1 MFYGGVAMKL
11 KLYLY
16 PLLAAALCIAL
27 AACLVLPAEETPTET
42 WAPARPHVVID
53 AGHGGIDGGAVGYAG
68 TLEKEVNLQ
77 IATKC
82 ELLLGLF
89 GIDVAMTRREDTSL
103 DDGTGATIA
112 RRKADD
118 IKARVALANAGA
130 DALVSIH
137 MNSFT
142 DSRYWGTQTFYSG
155 NHPRSV
161 ELAEFLQTAA
171 RTLLAPDN
179 TREAKQAEKSIY
191 LLQNVT
197 IPAVIVECGFLSNP
211 EEEAKLVTDEYQKG
225 VAVAICAGTL
235 QFLNQTA

>member
-1 MFYGGVAMKL
+1 MK
-11 KLYLY
+11 KKGTLYIILSA
-16 PLLAAALCIAL
+16 LLCVAL
-27 AACLVLPAEETPTET
+27 AVTLLWPTGNDVAV
-42 WAPARPHVVID
+42 WAPYTRCVVVD

-68 TLEKEVNLQ
+68 TLEKDLNLD
-77 IATKC
+77 IALKC
-82 ELLLGLF
+82 ELLMGLC
-89 GIDVAMTRREDTSL
+89 GVDVVMTRREDISI

-142 DSRYWGTQTFYSG
+142 DPKYWGTQTFYSK
-155 NHPRSV
+155 NNAKSL
-161 ELAEFLQTAA
+161 ELAENLQSAA

-179 TREAKQAEKSIY
+179 ARETKRAEDSIY
-191 LLQNVT
+191 LLKNVT
-197 IPAVIVECGFLSNP
+197 VPAVIIECGFITNP
-211 EEEAKLVTDEYQKG
+211 EEEAKLCTEEYRKA

-235 QFLNQTA
+235 GFLNCTA